1 MTISLSD
8 ISRVYTIFR
17 DGSRHLGIFFEED
30 VTVVVEIPDDRSGI
44 SFFTEFSSDLWDCEG
59 CSIIIDRDAYEL
71 RARIGEQGDLRDSR
85 IDIASR
91 SIGHRLDHDR
101 MI

>member
-8 ISRVYTIFR
+8 ISWIDSVFR
-17 DGSRHLGIFFEED
+17 DGFRHLGIFFEED
-30 VTVVVEIPDDRSGI
+30 VTVVVKIPDDRSGI
-44 SFFTEFSSDLWDCEG
+44 SLLAEFSGDLWNCEG

-71 RARIGEQGDLRDSR
+71 RARIGELDDLRDSR

-101 MI
+101 MF